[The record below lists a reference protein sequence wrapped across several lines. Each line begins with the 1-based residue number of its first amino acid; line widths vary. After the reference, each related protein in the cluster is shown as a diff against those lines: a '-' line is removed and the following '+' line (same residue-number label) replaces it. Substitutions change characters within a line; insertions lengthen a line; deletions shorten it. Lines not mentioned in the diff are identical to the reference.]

1 MDRTSSSILWRLQM
15 SNHYHPP
22 VFHGPSFTCPH
33 CHAYSS
39 MSWEGL
45 KSTQHLTKITMRAVC
60 QGCGRYS
67 LWVAANGK
75 DDGPFSALNMD
86 YVLAYPNISTAPA
99 AEADMPPDIKIDY
112 EEARQVFNQ
121 SPRAAAALL
130 RLCVQKLCQEL
141 LGKKGDIHKQI
152 GELEEKGLPR
162 KVLKAFDTIR
172 IFGNESVHPGTVNLN
187 DTPEVA
193 LALFTLLNM
202 AVRHCIT
209 EEKELE
215 AIRALTPEAK
225 RRNL

>member
-1 MDRTSSSILWRLQM
+1 MNKDEATPAFRKE
-15 SNHYHPP
+15 
-22 VFHGPSFTCPH
+22 SFTCPH
-33 CHAYSS
+33 CGAFAGMKWYDLLLNSNDYAPIVLS
-39 MSWEGL
+39 CCAACSKPGVWTDDLENDLSLPMAGVFGRKRTLIFPL
-45 KSTQHLTKITMRAVC
+45 KC
-60 QGCGRYS
+60 
-67 LWVAANGK
+67 AA
-75 DDGPFSALNMD
+75 PQ
-86 YVLAYPNISTAPA
+86 
-99 AEADMPPDIKIDY
+99 AEDDMPEDVKIDF
-112 EEARQVFNQ
+112 EEARQVFVH

-152 GELEEKGLPR
+152 GELVDKGLPSR
-162 KVLKAFDTIR
+162 VLKAFDTIR

-193 LALFTLLNM
+193 LALFSLLNM

-225 RRNL
+225 RREI